1 MFQGMSSTESCLK
14 RLPKILLVLYTIY
27 FPLKKDLGT
36 CMEEY
41 LLPGYEDDL
50 ADVICIVWISYLHI
64 SF

>member
-1 MFQGMSSTESCLK
+1 
-14 RLPKILLVLYTIY
+14 
-27 FPLKKDLGT
+27 
-36 CMEEY
+36 MEEY